1 MDPYLRK
8 LLCANPYLWI
18 QTICAIFDGSLLE
31 ETSICAN
38 PYLCSQDVFEAT
50 TILFDPAAFFNSI
63 FSGFLKG
70 FPIVSLKPFMAEAG
84 QEEPDAVSEG
94 CKTPTK
100 TKNAAPGE
108 SPLPKGPAAPMKRPS
123 SSKVATPKKGAKA
136 KATPKKAMKKKPVQ
150 KETKQ
155 KAKAKAKTQMK
166 RPAAPQPSE
175 VPDPAVPMKRPASAG
190 ASSSWKDGLASASS
204 PPRDLGADLG
214 GEEPEEE
221 AVLEFDP
228 EIEVAAAG
236 NQGQAQLRDRVKMQK
251 FLGMLS
257 ANQLP
262 KFLQKAWEESQTM
275 KHGKR
280 ERQTLIVN
288 SLFDRSEQGRLV
300 MDLEKTIFK
309 AMQCSYVDTS
319 SKATSKSLP
328 KLLFMGKFSLCSVRG
343 LRAASSRSCTQMT
356 ESNTAGDRTPRLSKG
371 ERSQR
376 WHGKPKEKV
385 TARTWPSTRL
395 QPRVGL
401 WDSWSPFRLAP
412 QVPLL
417 AMAPAN
423 WLWQVGRTCLWHL
436 INGRLSRS
444 RLAKL
449 QVRWTGWRKR
459 PSGISI
465 ASQTLRTTCTMSC
478 PLAALKKILVRL
490 RLTNIKDNMTRT
502 CVHGIDTRVYMCT
515 LKKTYLAPY
524 LYPPAA
530 ATGRTWFSRS
540 ASWRISWAMC
550 SFSSRWK
557 MGSISPWMATTSW
570 FSSLAALWRSWMKSL
585 QVSRDS
591 WASEPKGL
599 PEAVT
604 FES

>member
-1 MDPYLRK
+1 MYPYLRK

-108 SPLPKGPAAPMKRPS
+108 SPLPKSPAAPMKRPS

-328 KLLFMGKFSLCSVRG
+328 KLLFMGKFSLTEQMLSQGVESGQFQVVHTDDGEQYSWRQNSQTVKRG
-343 LRAASSRSCTQMT
+343 EKSEMAWEAKREGNSKDMAKYKAAAQSW
-356 ESNTAGDRTPRLSKG
+356 A
-371 ERSQR
+371 
-376 WHGKPKEKV
+376 
-385 TARTWPSTRL
+385 
-395 QPRVGL
+395 VGL
-401 WDSWSPFRLAP
+401 MK
-412 QVPLL
+412 PL
-417 AMAPAN
+417 
-423 WLWQVGRTCLWHL
+423 
-436 INGRLSRS
+436 
-444 RLAKL
+444 
-449 QVRWTGWRKR
+449 
-459 PSGISI
+459 PSGSSSATPGNGPGQLALTGGQDLPLTPDQWEVVKKQIGQ
-465 ASQTLRTTCTMSC
+465 ASGALDRMEKEALRHLNSLTDPEDDLYDVLSLGCFKKNTCETETD
-478 PLAALKKILVRL
+478 KYKR
-490 RLTNIKDNMTRT
+490 
-502 CVHGIDTRVYMCT
+502 
-515 LKKTYLAPY
+515 
-524 LYPPAA
+524 
-530 ATGRTWFSRS
+530 
-540 ASWRISWAMC
+540 
-550 SFSSRWK
+550 
-557 MGSISPWMATTSW
+557 
-570 FSSLAALWRSWMKSL
+570 
-585 QVSRDS
+585 
-591 WASEPKGL
+591 
-599 PEAVT
+599 
-604 FES
+604 